1 MTKVEEL
8 AQDLAVLG
16 RAESL
21 QVQHVILTKSLMHR
35 MTNILRAVPGNAAE
49 LLEGSV
55 AVFAEFLGSRRH
67 KPSLPPP
74 LLFHTPLLGG

>member
-49 LLEGSV
+49 LLDASMLYDTELGK
-55 AVFAEFLGSRRH
+55 FA
-67 KPSLPPP
+67 
-74 LLFHTPLLGG
+74 